1 MLQISTVPPVS
12 LADYTPKLNEGIS
25 TLTQRKEMF
34 MKRLIEIQNKLKVP
48 KNQKNSLKTP

>member
-34 MKRLIEIQNKLKVP
+34 MKNV
-48 KNQKNSLKTP
+48 

>member
-1 MLQISTVPPVS
+1 MVGVLGNAPSGPEGKGFTVPPVS

-34 MKRLIEIQNKLKVP
+34 MKNV
-48 KNQKNSLKTP
+48 